1 MFAVLRRWWIPI
13 VMVLVIVSSAALVA
27 RIRTY
32 FGGVPVIVTPVIFG
46 EDPDPHNPKG
56 VTYEVSGSGTY
67 ADINYLDP
75 DAIPRDLNNITLPWT
90 MTVTA
95 TAASV
100 APILVAQSDGSTIRC
115 RIIIDGKVKDER
127 RAPALLIS
135 RLVSW
140 GIVD

>member
-32 FGGVPVIVTPVIFG
+32 FGAVPVIVTPVIFG
-46 EDPDPHNPKG
+46 EDPDPHNPKR

-115 RIIIDGKVKDER
+115 RIVIDGKVKDER
-127 RAPALLIS
+127 TSTGVNAQTFC
-135 RLVSW
+135 LVKA
-140 GIVD
+140 G